1 MNALIKGVVSL
12 AGQSTWGAEHQPAG
26 RAHHSSRNRQTF
38 DKDGWSSWWTKIFAK
53 LLRTVQ
59 ISPEEA
65 AKTMLFG
72 VFEGA
77 DGGYVLDVQNV
88 EQGAQALDIAAQ
100 EELWARSEKM
110 VQRWL

>member
-1 MNALIKGVVSL
+1 MYV
-12 AGQSTWGAEHQPAG
+12 
-26 RAHHSSRNRQTF
+26 
-38 DKDGWSSWWTKIFAK
+38 
-53 LLRTVQ
+53 
-59 ISPEEA
+59 
-65 AKTMLFG
+65 FG